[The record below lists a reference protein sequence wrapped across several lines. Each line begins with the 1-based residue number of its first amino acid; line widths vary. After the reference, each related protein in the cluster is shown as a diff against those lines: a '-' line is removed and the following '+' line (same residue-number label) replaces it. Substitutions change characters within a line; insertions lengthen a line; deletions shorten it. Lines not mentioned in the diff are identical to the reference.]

1 MKVHVCLDERK
12 YLEKPTG
19 KEIPIIRKRVAEN
32 WMEIEMDDLAEYV
45 SNGYAM
51 TPGHLVG
58 GLKAEHCTGM
68 QIFALDFDSKPGE
81 ECTFREVQEK
91 CKEIDL
97 PISFAYH
104 TFSSTQES
112 ERFRVVFACE
122 NLIEDT
128 YIVKIVLAMLQRIFP
143 KSDAACVNLDRMFL
157 GGKHLV
163 HKDGNARIALVQL
176 LFAFYTAIDG
186 GNNFQEKVR
195 VFGKKFNILI
205 CNNKL
210 AMGDTG
216 IIDAIEN
223 NENVVPTIKHIIA
236 DSKKSWFSV
245 LECKM
250 HQGITCKENIRR
262 ISLENSCTCQ
272 LLTDFMNGEELEHH
286 AKLAIL
292 TNLLH
297 INGGVKRFFD
307 ILQGKGDEESYHRWK
322 RNIKYLKGYCSQGC
336 SDSFCPYY
344 KFCAGEGTIVK
355 TLALDRKVFCNEERY
370 YSLEEAVACFE
381 ENLNSA
387 FLSPNKGIHLIKAQT
402 ALGKTTAY
410 IKLILNN
417 PEKKFLLALPTN
429 ILKQQVL
436 DDLKL
441 KGLRDEEI
449 YVTESVQDNLLFPV
463 ELRQAV
469 TEAHQRGFH
478 NKTKKLIGEYY
489 EEIKDNRNK
498 KAAAEACM
506 KILNGVR
513 GIQNERVV
521 VTTHA
526 NFVQMSEEFL
536 SHYTI
541 IIDEDILQ
549 LQLFNR
555 ISSVR
560 VEVLEEL
567 AELGIPEYSKIA
579 AAMCKAAE
587 NEYVRTYHSDFVN
600 PLSEDDLGEL
610 TLGIDDN
617 VNDIALADSYVKLKN
632 RNTGEVIIKYFC
644 AQKLPKLKYIILSA
658 TLNERIYQ
666 EYFKGMQEVY
676 MYPEKKARY
685 AGQLIQ
691 YTYHSLGRNDLSNK
705 MEVFKK
711 AYETAGDSK
720 LPIIT
725 FKETHI
731 LKELPINEAGLHFG
745 NTTGINKLKGK
756 NIGVIGTPYKVE
768 EAYKLVACFLGG
780 NINNKENICPRPRRI
795 QYKNYSFILT
805 TYADPVL
812 QEVQLYSLESELEQC
827 VGRARLLRFGCTVYV
842 YSGFPC
848 EQAEIRMGNYLL

>member
-32 WMEIEMDDLAEYV
+32 WMEIEMDKLAEYV
-45 SNGYAM
+45 SDGYAM

-91 CKEIDL
+91 CKELDL
-97 PISFAYH
+97 PISFAYY
-104 TFSSTQES
+104 TYSSTQEL

-143 KSDAACVNLDRMFL
+143 KSDTACVNLDRMFL
-157 GGKHLV
+157 GGKELIY
-163 HKDGNARIALVQL
+163 KDGGARIALVQL
-176 LFAFYTAIDG
+176 LFPLYEILNSNDYFRRNIRSFCNKHNILLYNNMPAMGSQELIDTVEIDG
-186 GNNFQEKVR
+186 NRDN
-195 VFGKKFNILI
+195 
-205 CNNKL
+205 
-210 AMGDTG
+210 
-216 IIDAIEN
+216 AIR
-223 NENVVPTIKHIIA
+223 HIIA
-236 DSKKSWFSV
+236 DSAKTSLMVIESK
-245 LECKM
+245 L
-250 HQGITCKENIRR
+250 HQSITCKRKKRAID
-262 ISLENSCTCQ
+262 LEDSRGCQ
-272 LLTDFMNGEELEHH
+272 LLDDFKGGEDLEHD
-286 AKLAIL
+286 AKMAIL
-292 TNLLH
+292 TNMLH
-297 INGGVKRFFD
+297 IDSGIKFFLD
-307 ILQGKGDEESYHRWK
+307 ILEESDDFDSYQKWK
-322 RNIKYLKGYCSQGC
+322 RNVKYLKGYHPQQCSK
-336 SDSFCPYY
+336 SFCPYY
-344 KFCAGEGTIVK
+344 SFCENAGTIVN
-355 TLALDRKVFCNEERY
+355 TLARDRQVFCNEERY

-417 PEKKFLLALPTN
+417 PEKKFLIALPTN
-429 ILKQQVL
+429 ILKQQVA

-489 EEIKDNRNK
+489 EEIKDNVNK
-498 KAAAEACM
+498 KATAEACM
-506 KILNGVR
+506 KIMNGTR

-549 LQLFNR
+549 LQFFNR
-555 ISSVR
+555 VSSVR

-579 AAMCKAAE
+579 AEMCKSAE
-587 NEYVRTYHSDFVN
+587 NEYVRYHSDFVN

-610 TLGIDDN
+610 ALGIDDN
-617 VNDIALADSYVKLKN
+617 LNDIALADSYVKLKN

-666 EYFKGMQEVY
+666 EYFRGMLEVY

-685 AGQLIQ
+685 EGQLIQ

-705 MEVFKK
+705 KEVFKK

-725 FKETHI
+725 FKENHI

-827 VGRARLLRFGCTVYV
+827 VGRARLLRFDCTVYV